1 MNEVW
6 RELTAAQASSLWTF
20 GRATPMDGDR
30 LAWDRYWDRHAAKY
44 FRAQLAEIERIS
56 NNLLMNNN
64 DTFENLLA
72 RMAEL
77 AWIPLDAREQ
87 FEHMLQQNFTG
98 SINDDIIAEGDI
110 IDE

>member
-1 MNEVW
+1 VNEVW

-30 LAWDRYWDRHAAKY
+30 LAWYRYWDRHVAKY

-56 NNLLMNNN
+56 NNLLMNNTA
-64 DTFENLLA
+64 DTFESLLA

-77 AWIPLDAREQ
+77 TWMPLDARER
-87 FEHMLQQNFTG
+87 FDDMLRSNFNG
-98 SINDDIIAEGDI
+98 SINDED
-110 IDE
+110 

>member
-30 LAWDRYWDRHAAKY
+30 LAWYRYWGRHVAKY

-56 NNLLMNNN
+56 NNLGMEK
-64 DTFENLLA
+64 DTFENLLN
-72 RMAEL
+72 RMAAL
-77 AWIPLDAREQ
+77 DSIPLEAREL
-87 FEHMLQQNFTG
+87 FDAMLRENFVG
-98 SINDDIIAEGDI
+98 MINDD
-110 IDE
+110 